1 MVREGSEL
9 GFVPSPARL
18 DRLRASAKSS
28 GGLKSGSG
36 STPNLAGSL
45 ISPGAG
51 GKVPSAL
58 TPVSLTSLQPSA
70 LYHRPAAAPPFPS
83 LPFLPT
89 DNLQILYSTLNKYCT
104 VLYCTHASNFSRL
117 AHVFSVLLRAVDVL

>member
-58 TPVSLTSLQPSA
+58 TPVSDLSTALGPLPST
-70 LYHRPAAAPPFPS
+70 RGRAAFPVPS
-83 LPFLPT
+83 LSA
-89 DNLQILYSTLNKYCT
+89 D
-104 VLYCTHASNFSRL
+104 R
-117 AHVFSVLLRAVDVL
+117 